1 MFETNYGDKFL
12 DLLAL
17 RKAVHFVVRQ
27 FLLWNETTFVC
38 NETTFLWNETT
49 MERNDHGAKRPDTA
63 RSALVNLCDFNS
75 ILEKEAGGF
84 PRTVRE
90 FPSDLI
96 STRVLRMPARKAGI
110 RLC

>member
-49 MERNDHGAKRPDTA
+49 MERNDRIPQDQHSSTWVTSTQFSKKKQVVFQELFG
-63 RSALVNLCDFNS
+63 NS
-75 ILEKEAGGF
+75 
-84 PRTVRE
+84 P
-90 FPSDLI
+90 LI
-96 STRVLRMPARKAGI
+96 
-110 RLC
+110 